1 MDAVLR
7 AALAHLPR
15 TAVAPAAGAG
25 AAGHRYADVLA
36 AALGVSAALRAAPLA
51 EARPRLALLCDPG
64 PEYVAAT
71 FGAWLRR
78 GVAVPLAPAHPDR
91 ELAYALAD
99 ARAGAILATP
109 AHAARAHALAAPLG
123 AAVLEVRAPP
133 PAAAPPAAAA
143 AAALR
148 AGVEAALAP
157 ARPADDAILIY
168 TSGATGAPKGALHT
182 HASLD
187 AQVAAQ
193 RAAWEWAP
201 TDRILHALPLHH
213 IHGAVNALYCA
224 LASGATVEFLPR
236 FSPAVAWDRLRRRQD
251 PVTVF
256 MGVPTM
262 YSYLLASA
270 ARAATPHERAGAA
283 TAAARLRLAVCG
295 SAALPPAVARA
306 WAALAGTLPLERYG
320 STEAG
325 MVLGQ
330 PLRGERRPGV
340 AGAPF
345 PGVEVR
351 LAPLEGG
358 AEGLGALGAGA
369 EGDAAGAEGAAGE
382 LRIRSPQLFA
392 GYWGRPEAT
401 AAAFDAGGWFRT
413 GDVAVYNSSTGEYR
427 LLGRAS
433 VDVLKRGGFKVS
445 ALAVE
450 AALAE
455 HPAVREVAVVGAPD
469 GDAGDAIVAVAAPAE
484 GLELPTLGELRGW
497 AGERLPP
504 YARPTRL
511 VALAALPRNAM
522 GKVNK
527 AALRAE
533 LVAAGQAVAGA
544 KASAAL
550 QED

>member
-1 MDAVLR
+1 V
-7 AALAHLPR
+7 
-15 TAVAPAAGAG
+15 V
-25 AAGHRYADVLA
+25 
-36 AALGVSAALRAAPLA
+36 
-51 EARPRLALLCDPG
+51 C
-64 PEYVAAT
+64 
-71 FGAWLRR
+71 
-78 GVAVPLAPAHPDR
+78 
-91 ELAYALAD
+91 
-99 ARAGAILATP
+99 
-109 AHAARAHALAAPLG
+109 
-123 AAVLEVRAPP
+123 APP
-133 PAAAPPAAAA
+133 PAAAPPGGAA

-157 ARPADDAILIY
+157 ARPADGALLIY
-168 TSGATGAPKGALHT
+168 TSGTTGTPKGALHS
-182 HASLD
+182 HASLA

-193 RAAWEWAP
+193 RVAWEWAP

-224 LASGATVEFLPR
+224 LASGAAVEFLPR
-236 FSPAVAWDRLRRRQD
+236 FSPAAAWDRLLRRQD

-262 YSYLLASA
+262 FSYLLASA
-270 ARAATPHERAGAA
+270 ARAAPHEGAGAA
-283 TAAARLRLAVCG
+283 AAAARLRLAVCG

-306 WAALAGTLPLERYG
+306 WAALAGAPPLERYG

-345 PGVEVR
+345 PGVEAR
-351 LAPLEGG
+351 LVPLEGG
-358 AEGLGALGAGA
+358 AEGLGALGA
-369 EGDAAGAEGAAGE
+369 EGAEGAAGE

-413 GDVAVYNSSTGEYR
+413 GDVAVYNASTGEYR

-450 AALAE
+450 AALVE
-455 HPAVREVAVVGAPD
+455 HPAVGEVAVVGAPD

-484 GLELPTLGELRGW
+484 GRSLPTLGELRGW

-511 VALAALPRNAM
+511 IALAALPRNAV

-527 AALRAE
+527 AALRAD
-533 LVAAGQAVAGA
+533 LIAAGEAAAGA
-544 KASAAL
+544 KASPASE
-550 QED
+550 ED